1 MTSQAREKKRR
12 PTVVWQRAT
21 PLAIQASRN
30 WKGRS
35 SASQASST
43 GAKGG
48 FLYTWF
54 NPRGQKGLICT
65 RDNITM
71 ARRGQNGWICTRE
84 SIVVCEMGGFAHE
97 GWRALII
104 VDFDVVIIDTLVGLD
119 VPHRPYATS
128 ADRQPRRT
136 WPAHGLGKWEVPA
149 GYKFS
154 RQRGRRRR

>member
-1 MTSQAREKKRR
+1 
-12 PTVVWQRAT
+12 
-21 PLAIQASRN
+21 
-30 WKGRS
+30 
-35 SASQASST
+35 
-43 GAKGG
+43 
-48 FLYTWF
+48 
-54 NPRGQKGLICT
+54 
-65 RDNITM
+65 
-71 ARRGQNGWICTRE
+71 
-84 SIVVCEMGGFAHE
+84 MGGFAYE
-97 GWRALII
+97 GWRSLII